1 MQMIDLCIDCCATLD
16 VPADALNGE
25 IISCPDCGLDYV
37 VEFGE
42 NGSKELK
49 QLTIDGEDW
58 GE

>member
-1 MQMIDLCIDCCATLD
+1 MIDLCIDCSASLD

-37 VEFGE
+37 IEVCEDG
-42 NGSKELK
+42 KQELK
-49 QLTIDGEDW
+49 QLTLEGEDW